1 MTEPEPFDSSGADR
15 EVLGMARGSG
25 LNFMGLLVSQ
35 AAAFVIS
42 LILARVLGRS
52 SLGVYVQ
59 AFAILSLLQMVA
71 MGGLHTGTMR
81 FVAVHRAREDS
92 GAVYGTVLLGAGAA
106 LVLASLLAVAL
117 FLLSGWMAVTVF
129 SEPGLIRPLRAVA
142 LALPAA
148 TFAGV
153 ALGATQGFKTM
164 RASASIGLIF
174 EPLLRVGITVVL
186 LIMGWGVMG
195 AMTALVASN
204 YMAAALA
211 GRAIRRLLKQPDP
224 PVFEPR
230 RLFAFSSVSWLG
242 SLANSGLAWTDTVIL
257 GIYLPSSQ
265 VGLYSVATR
274 LVVLASLVQTA
285 INSAL
290 GPRIADLYSRD
301 EHRALERAYRA
312 AANWTV
318 RLALPAFALLVIFPE
333 ELLDIFGSGFRA
345 AAAVTAVLAAGKLV
359 DAATGPCALM
369 LNMSGRPMVNT
380 LNNSAVLVVNVLLNV
395 LLIPRFGLIG
405 AAAAWTI
412 SLTLVNLARALEVWV
427 IMRMWPFG
435 MGMLKGLVAAFA
447 GAVPAWYVSI
457 HLAGPPAV
465 AAGAAALGLVYLG
478 VITVLGITDEDR
490 LVFSALRRRLG
501 TSTD

>member
-1 MTEPEPFDSSGADR
+1 MTQPVPFDSSGADR
-15 EVLGMARGSG
+15 EVLGIARGSG
-25 LNFMGLLVSQ
+25 LNFVGLVVSLG
-35 AAAFVIS
+35 ATFVIS

-52 SLGVYVQ
+52 SLGVYAQ

-81 FVAVHRAREDS
+81 FVAVHRARKDS
-92 GAVYGTVLLGAGAA
+92 GAVYGTVLLGVGAA
-106 LVLASLLAVAL
+106 LLFAALLGAVLFA
-117 FLLSGWMAVTVF
+117 LSGWMASSVF
-129 SEPGLIRPLRAVA
+129 SEPGLAQPLKRVA
-142 LALPAA
+142 LALPAD
-148 TFAGV
+148 TFTGV

-164 RASASIGLIF
+164 RASASIGLIL
-174 EPLLRVGITVVL
+174 EPLLRIGLTVL
-186 LIMGWGVMG
+186 LLVMGWGVMG

-204 YMAAALA
+204 YIAAASSA
-211 GRAIRRLLKQPDP
+211 RAIRRLLGHPDP
-224 PVFEPR
+224 PVYEPR

-242 SLANSGLAWTDTVIL
+242 SLANSGLVWTDIVIL
-257 GIYLPSSQ
+257 GVYLPSAE
-265 VGLYSVATR
+265 VGVYSVATR
-274 LVVLASLVQTA
+274 LVVLASVVQTA

-318 RLALPAFALLVIFPE
+318 RLALPAFGLLVIFPE

-345 AAAVTAVLAAGKLV
+345 AAAVTVVLAAGKLV

-380 LNNSAVLVVNVLLNV
+380 LNNLAVLIVNVLLNV
-395 LLIPRFGLIG
+395 LLVPRFGLIG
-405 AAAAWTI
+405 AAAAWTT

-427 IMRMWPFG
+427 IMRLWPLTTA
-435 MGMLKGLVAAFA
+435 MLKGLVAAAA
-447 GAVPAWYVSI
+447 GAVPAAFVGN
-457 HLAGPPAV
+457 HLTGVPALVAG
-465 AAGAAALGLVYLG
+465 GAALGLVYLA
-478 VITVLGITDEDR
+478 VITVLGITAEDR

-501 TSTD
+501 TTI